1 MHRANKRFDSLFT
14 SASGFTLVEVIVAA
28 GIMIVLCV
36 GVLTVF
42 AHVTK
47 LNRGNNIRSQ
57 ALTVLQKEV
66 EHYRAL
72 KFVPVNPDP
81 ALNGHGPTV
90 TKTNIPSADGTRFD
104 IEVTI
109 DNDPYTAG
117 VQTSADVAEVNCKF
131 KEITI
136 KATLT
141 NFANEPEWVRNLRT
155 AVTFQRVRLIN

>member
-1 MHRANKRFDSLFT
+1 MYRTKTRFDNSFP
-14 SASGFTLVEVIVAA
+14 AAGFTLVEVIVAA

-72 KFVPVNPDP
+72 KFVPVNPDA
-81 ALNGHGPTV
+81 ALNGHLRTV

-104 IEVTI
+104 IAVTI
-109 DNDPYTAG
+109 DNDPYNVG
-117 VQTSADVAEVNCKF
+117 VQTSTDVAEVNCKF

-136 KATLT
+136 EATLT

-155 AVTFQRVRLIN
+155 NVTFQRVRLIN